1 MQKTMRNC
9 GPLPYKQKQIGATLK
24 TLPASERICISYLFS
39 LHDPSPSDHHDRSHG
54 HSRPLRHGRRCKC
67 PQPERTP
74 RSLRPL
80 ACAAHIFVP
89 SANDV
94 ISEQATT
101 PALCNAR
108 AGRLG
113 CCGELGWA
121 GWGLCL
127 RSKGMQHNR
136 GRGRQAVSDFS
147 ADLAWACCAA
157 RHDLPV
163 RRSPPPERR

>member
-1 MQKTMRNC
+1 MAQKTMRNC

-24 TLPASERICISYLFS
+24 TLPASERIGISYLVF

-80 ACAAHIFVP
+80 ACAAHISCQVR
-89 SANDV
+89 
-94 ISEQATT
+94 TT
-101 PALCNAR
+101 SSQNKPLALCNAR

-113 CCGELGWA
+113 CCGERGLA

-127 RSKGMQHNR
+127 RAKSMQHNWSR
-136 GRGRQAVSDFS
+136 PSDSDFS

-157 RHDLPV
+157 RHDLPL

>member
-80 ACAAHIFVP
+80 PCAAHIFVP

-94 ISEQATT
+94 ISEQATSAVQCT
-101 PALCNAR
+101 RGPTGVLRRKGVGRMGAML
-108 AGRLG
+108 AGEEHAAQLWSRP
-113 CCGELGWA
+113 
-121 GWGLCL
+121 
-127 RSKGMQHNR
+127 SD
-136 GRGRQAVSDFS
+136 SDFS

-157 RHDLPV
+157 RHDLPL

>member
-24 TLPASERICISYLFS
+24 TLPASERMAFPTSSPFTIHLHPIIMIAPMATPALSGMVAAVSAHSPNARLAHCALSPALLTFS
-39 LHDPSPSDHHDRSHG
+39 CQVRTTSSQNK
-54 HSRPLRHGRRCKC
+54 PL
-67 PQPERTP
+67 
-74 RSLRPL
+74 
-80 ACAAHIFVP
+80 
-89 SANDV
+89 
-94 ISEQATT
+94 
-101 PALCNAR
+101 ALCNAR

-113 CCGELGWA
+113 CCGERGLA

-127 RSKGMQHNR
+127 RAKSMQHNWSR
-136 GRGRQAVSDFS
+136 PSDSDFS

-157 RHDLPV
+157 RHDLPL